1 MSDSYFI
8 GTVSRVHHIPRFPSA
23 AALQSALKSL
33 KNPSDLDDDT
43 IKRYVKEL
51 AEQESEAAE
60 MLLKSSSSS
69 NSSKNGGKDLK
80 TKTEALA
87 AAVSKRCNNDEHS
100 DKQIGMMVSLDHT
113 IYFHN
118 PRAFRADEWLFTEMD
133 SPWAGE
139 GRGLVT
145 QRIWNKEGVLIAT
158 CVQEVSSE
166 SVYPIHASQFV
177 LVAGTSPLLFCPTLL
192 FEAVMNPS

>member
-8 GTVSRVHHIPRFPSA
+8 GTVSRVHHIPRFSSP

-43 IKRYVKEL
+43 IRRYVKEL
-51 AEQESEAAE
+51 AEQEQEAAE
-60 MLLKSSSSS
+60 KFLSSRRDR
-69 NSSKNGGKDLK
+69 NGLDR
-80 TKTEALA
+80 EAFAAAAA
-87 AAVSKRCNNDEHS
+87 AAVSKSRRCSNSNKNKS
-100 DKQIGMMVSLDHT
+100 DQEIGMMVSLDHT

-145 QRIWNKEGVLIAT
+145 QRMWNKDGVLIAT
-158 CVQEVSSE
+158 CVQEVSWNSL
-166 SVYPIHASQFV
+166 SFLFPSPTPSRPRAGLADTGIKRRASYD
-177 LVAGTSPLLFCPTLL
+177 
-192 FEAVMNPS
+192 